1 MADADAKVDISRVLN
16 NTFGVISRNPVVFLG
31 LSALIVGIPNAI
43 LQFIQ
48 GDPAAVASAFA
59 SPAAI
64 ITGFVGFFVLIFFS
78 VVLQAT
84 LIVATVKDLGGEEI
98 NLGDCI
104 GKALSKFI
112 PLIGLGIL
120 MTLGIMA
127 GLVLLI
133 VPGIILALMWMV
145 SSPVLMTEN
154 KGVVDSMKR
163 SSELTSGSKL
173 LLFLL
178 MVIYVVLAA
187 IIGGI
192 GGALSLFSAT
202 GAAIVALLVNTLTGA
217 IQGAGIAS
225 VYVDL
230 RTAKEGTDSSSLAE
244 VFA

>member
-31 LSALIVGIPNAI
+31 LPFLILGVPNAI

-48 GDPAAVASAFA
+48 GDPAAVVGAFA
-59 SPAAI
+59 SPAVI
-64 ITGFVGFFVLIFFS
+64 ISSIVGFFVLIFFS

-84 LIVATVKDLGGEEI
+84 LIVATVKDLGGEQI

-104 GKALSKFI
+104 NKALSKFL

-120 MTLGIMA
+120 MSLGIAA
-127 GLVLLI
+127 GLILLI
-133 VPGIILALMWMV
+133 VPGVILALMWMV
-145 SSPVLMTEN
+145 STPVLMTEN
-154 KGVVDSMKR
+154 KGVIDSMKR
-163 SSELTSGSKL
+163 SAELTSGSKL

-192 GGALSLFSAT
+192 GGALSIFSAS
-202 GAAIVALLVNTLTGA
+202 GAAIVALLVNTITRAIEGA
-217 IQGAGIAS
+217 AIAS

-230 RTAKEGTDSSSLAE
+230 RTMKEGADTGSLAE